1 MIRGFVAP
9 FLILSIGA
17 SFSLQAAK
25 DDLVGYEVDMGWYIP
40 STSGS
45 ELVLDL
51 LNLASPRE
59 PLMLPYEQ
67 EEELISAVDVIL
79 GAAFDQTL
87 VLPVAD
93 FVPEVA
99 EQILFE
105 FLSRTGHQAFA
116 QGVRR
121 EQFLDLIKRRLM
133 PATSSCE
140 IHLSVH
146 PAPSLYQ

>member
-1 MIRGFVAP
+1 MAG
-9 FLILSIGA
+9 
-17 SFSLQAAK
+17 K
-25 DDLVGYEVDMGWYIP
+25 DDLVGYEVDMGWYNS

-99 EQILFE
+99 EEILFE
-105 FLSRTGHQAFA
+105 FLSRTGNQAFA

-121 EQFLDLIKRRLM
+121 EQFLGLIKRRLM
-133 PATSSCE
+133 PATSTCE

-146 PAPSLYQ
+146 PAPGLYQ